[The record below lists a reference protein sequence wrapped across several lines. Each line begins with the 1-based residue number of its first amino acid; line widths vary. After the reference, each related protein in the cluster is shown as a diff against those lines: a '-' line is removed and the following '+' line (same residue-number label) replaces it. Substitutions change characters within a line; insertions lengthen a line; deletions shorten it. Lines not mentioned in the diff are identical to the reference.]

1 MTSPPER
8 SERDRAIGLIILAFA
23 FFAMLDACAKYL
35 SGWHSIFQIVWARY
49 VGHFLFAMLIYALL
63 GGAGTWRSRRPALQ
77 IVRSGL
83 LLAATALNFIALQY
97 LQLAETSAISFTIPI
112 WVALLSAPLLG
123 ERIDFSGWAAIVVG
137 FIGVLI
143 IVRPGSGFFH
153 WAILLSLSVAIIV
166 AFYQI
171 ATRKLA
177 GVDSSHTTQLY
188 TALVGTIV
196 VSPIVPFYW
205 VTPEGSQLW
214 AMIGIGVLG
223 GAGHYLLIISHR
235 WAPAPVL
242 APFWY
247 TQIIWMILIGYL
259 VFSDLPDFWTLVG
272 AAIVVASGWYLIK
285 H

>member
-1 MTSPPER
+1 M
-8 SERDRAIGLIILAFA
+8 
-23 FFAMLDACAKYL
+23 
-35 SGWHSIFQIVWARY
+35 
-49 VGHFLFAMLIYALL
+49 
-63 GGAGTWRSRRPALQ
+63 
-77 IVRSGL
+77 
-83 LLAATALNFIALQY
+83 
-97 LQLAETSAISFTIPI
+97 
-112 WVALLSAPLLG
+112 
-123 ERIDFSGWAAIVVG
+123 
-137 FIGVLI
+137 
-143 IVRPGSGFFH
+143 
-153 WAILLSLSVAIIV
+153 
-166 AFYQI
+166 
-171 ATRKLA
+171 
-177 GVDSSHTTQLY
+177 
-188 TALVGTIV
+188 GTIV